1 MKKSVLSIIL
11 AVFMAVP
18 ALASPTIEFNPTN
31 VITGSAGA
39 WEWNGPASVFHF
51 TQDISVVRAN
61 GSNSGDTL
69 IAHGAVF
76 IPDLQLTGQPG
87 PSYTVTPLSNTISI
101 KNNLGTVL
109 MTGTITGTGNYAPS
123 GATAGIYTPIQIDIS
138 NITLTEAGTALN
150 STALNQLAAAGR
162 ADWNLSLQNDTD
174 MAAMVNNRVQV
185 GGPGF
190 SDGFSGSMTAVAV
203 PAPGAILL
211 GGIGVSIV
219 GWMRRRRTL

>member
-1 MKKSVLSIIL
+1 
-11 AVFMAVP
+11 MAVP
-18 ALASPTIEFNPTN
+18 VLASPTIEFNPTN

-39 WEWNGPASVFHF
+39 WQWDGPDSTFHF

-61 GSNSGDTL
+61 GSNIGDTL
-69 IAHGAVF
+69 IAHGAVY

-87 PSYTVTPLSNTISI
+87 PSFSVTPLSNIISI
-101 KNNLGTVL
+101 KDNVGTVL
-109 MTGTITGTGNYAPS
+109 MTGNIAGSGNYAPS
-123 GATAGIYTPIQIDIS
+123 GATAGLYTLIQIDIS
-138 NITLTEAGTALN
+138 NIALTEAGTALN
-150 STALNQLAAAGR
+150 STALNQLASAGN

-174 MAAMVNNRVQV
+174 MTAMVNNRIAI

-190 SDGFSGSMTAVAV
+190 SDGFSGSMTAVSTPTI

-211 GGIGVSIV
+211 GGIGVTLV